1 MKKVLK
7 VCGMTHS
14 LNIKKVEA
22 IKPDFMGFIFY
33 QKSSRFLKVPP
44 SYLPTKV
51 NRVGVFV
58 NEKQET
64 IREIANLYSLDYIQ
78 LHGNESP
85 IYCKELQQEGF
96 NLIKAFQIS
105 SISDLE
111 NTTNYIN
118 SSQYFLFDTP
128 CSGYGGSGK
137 QFNWDLLHQYE
148 NETPFFLSGG
158 LSLKSI
164 SELRAF
170 THPKLIGYDINS
182 QFEIKPGIKSEAK
195 VELFKNQL
203 IKYNLL

>member
-118 SSQYFLFDTP
+118 SCQYFLFDTP
-128 CSGYGGSGK
+128 CSGYGGSGE

-148 NETPFFLSGG
+148 NSIPFFLKWRSFIE
-158 LSLKSI
+158 KY
-164 SELRAF
+164 LR
-170 THPKLIGYDINS
+170 
-182 QFEIKPGIKSEAK
+182 IKS
-195 VELFKNQL
+195 FYTPQTNW
-203 IKYNLL
+203 I